1 MNDEMEG
8 PEVDRATP
16 PPKERDA
23 FASFALVAGLVS
35 LALVG
40 GTTVAVIILFFS
52 AAPRIASPVPLP
64 AGVPAPE
71 PPGPSE
77 EAIALAE
84 AQKTV
89 RELRRRIV
97 DLEVEILK
105 IKERVKATEPEAV
118 ERLADRILAGDRE
131 SMKGARAVLAQ
142 RGGAIGEI
150 LADRLIALREA
161 KAELEAR
168 ADFER
173 KKAEEAVRALLE
185 ERHKSREY
193 AEKIEKGRA
202 SGLYAMA
209 LKAQESGHLDLA
221 ETYYSRALDIDP
233 TLAGALNGR
242 GQVRLGRGEARGALD
257 DFTMAASLQEEY
269 APFHFNRGRALMA
282 LERYD
287 EAAVAFER
295 VLALDPGN
303 AEALAARDEARRKN
317 D

>member
-1 MNDEMEG
+1 
-8 PEVDRATP
+8 
-16 PPKERDA
+16 
-23 FASFALVAGLVS
+23 
-35 LALVG
+35 
-40 GTTVAVIILFFS
+40 
-52 AAPRIASPVPLP
+52 
-64 AGVPAPE
+64 
-71 PPGPSE
+71 
-77 EAIALAE
+77 
-84 AQKTV
+84 
-89 RELRRRIV
+89 
-97 DLEVEILK
+97 VEILK
-105 IKERVKATEPEAV
+105 LKERVKATEPEAV

-142 RGGAIGEI
+142 RGGAVGEI

-185 ERHKSREY
+185 ERRKSRES
-193 AEKIEKGRA
+193 AEKFEKGRA

-221 ETYYSRALDIDP
+221 ETYYSHALDIDP